1 MKHRVFR
8 IEFLTFL
15 TFQHV
20 PGILA
25 DLSENLNIM
34 FIIIII
40 INIIIIITII
50 DEYYHHHFQYYR
62 HCYPYHRHDHHQSLL
77 SLPF

>member
-1 MKHRVFR
+1 MKHRLLR

-40 INIIIIITII
+40 INIIIIII

-62 HCYPYHRHDHHQSLL
+62 HCYPYHRHDYHQSLL
-77 SLPF
+77 SLSF

>member
-40 INIIIIITII
+40 INIIIIII
-50 DEYYHHHFQYYR
+50 DEYHHHHFQYYR

-77 SLPF
+77 SLSF

>member
-40 INIIIIITII
+40 INIIIIIIAVLI
-50 DEYYHHHFQYYR
+50 SAD
-62 HCYPYHRHDHHQSLL
+62 LW
-77 SLPF
+77 